1 MSTDTEILRQLSS
14 GERSPA
20 DPDLQEGMASDD
32 PAHGGVESEAAIP
45 DEDLLLDIS
54 KLPTDEGPS
63 GSDSGNLS
71 VWYGETNIVDSEAE
85 QPVHRKPTE
94 EEPVPLLEEAP
105 PEEAPD
111 TDVPSVPAG
120 ILQQV
125 MEEQGH
131 VRAQEADQQEA
142 KARAEAEK
150 QSVKPGEISRI
161 NVNILKYILE
171 EENAEAAADRAALRP
186 AAARRPTPAD
196 EFPDPARPRGEP
208 RILGTPNRNA
218 DRPSPSSADGPLVVE
233 GAGRN
238 FVLEEVKPAKS
249 VGEQTFCQRNALP
262 WAAIAGAL
270 RASKNLDQSSS
281 REEKEPAGEEQDA
294 GTDSSQA
301 PATPAAV
308 EGQAGIAASQGGKSK
323 VFRFHPDLAQLEE
336 ALRDSSEL
344 PSVGTGLPP
353 KARPAVSTILLAVER
368 LGSYSRVMSHHFERA
383 QWRVELGEGVDKS
396 LQVAS
401 PEKISLVIADTKI
414 KGFFELIETLKVNQ
428 STNHIPV
435 IAVSSGDLDFSS
447 QQELRVLPDEEL
459 VEPFEMGTLL
469 RNADWELARAA
480 KTGVIFD
487 QRVHLT
493 LPTRL
498 EKLEDAKNVM
508 ERLLRQS
515 GMDREDQFAFLAAF
529 REALANAA
537 RHGNGNRPATT
548 IEALYLL
555 DREKATIAVK
565 DEGVGFDLEP
575 YCDRNGVVKRVELL
589 KERLQAEDLGELGI
603 MLLAQSADRV
613 QYNETGNMVTLAK
626 RLKPREEDEAPVGRS
641 DSSAARQDPSGN
653 EVVQAHLTQQNLIS
667 NFLREADG

>member
-1 MSTDTEILRQLSS
+1 
-14 GERSPA
+14 
-20 DPDLQEGMASDD
+20 MAS
-32 PAHGGVESEAAIP
+32 GGPTRGGTGPEAAIS
-45 DEDLLLDIS
+45 DEDLLLDVS

-71 VWYGETNIVDSEAE
+71 VWYGETNIVDSETD
-85 QPVHRKPTE
+85 QPASRESTE

-105 PEEAPD
+105 PEDAPD
-111 TDVPSVPAG
+111 TDVPGVPAR

-125 MEEQGH
+125 MEEQSP
-131 VRAQEADQQEA
+131 VRAREADQQEA

-171 EENAEAAADRAALRP
+171 EESAEGGTVRTDRAAPRA
-186 AAARRPTPAD
+186 AAARRATPAG
-196 EFPDPARPRGEP
+196 EFPDPLQRSDEP
-208 RILGTPNRNA
+208 RTPGVPNRNGDEPTPRTA
-218 DRPSPSSADGPLVVE
+218 GEPLVVE
-233 GAGRN
+233 GAGSN
-238 FVLEEVKPAKS
+238 FILEEVKPEKS

-270 RASKNLDQSSS
+270 KASKNLDQSSK
-281 REEKEPAGEEQDA
+281 RKKGAPDRDA
-294 GTDSSQA
+294 PDVGTDPSRA

-308 EGQAGIAASQGGKSK
+308 EGRDGIAASQGGKSK
-323 VFRFHPDLAQLEE
+323 VFRFHPDLAQLEA

-344 PSVGTGLPP
+344 PSVGTDLPA
-353 KARPAVSTILLAVER
+353 KARPVVSTILLAVER

-396 LQVAS
+396 LQIAS

-414 KGFFELIETLKVNQ
+414 KGFFELVETLKVNQ

-515 GMDREDQFAFLAAF
+515 GMDREGQFAFLAAF

-548 IEALYLL
+548 IEVLYLL

-565 DEGVGFDLEP
+565 DEGAGFDLEP

-653 EVVQAHLTQQNLIS
+653 EVVQAHLTQRNLIS